1 MKKDILEK
9 VGTMQQVAFVR
20 TCTVTEGRA
29 NSMRAIQVKN
39 GPMQYML
46 SPDKCMDIVSLE
58 YNGMNMSFTSKPGLN
73 GRNPYDTHGGEALRS
88 IMGGL
93 FFTCGFENICA
104 PCESDGKEYP
114 MHGRMRTTPAEHVSS
129 DAFWKDGEYLLTVS
143 GEMREAELFGE
154 NMILRRTVESAY
166 GSARID
172 ITDKVSN
179 QSAREETMMLMYH
192 CNFGY
197 PFLEEDVRLILPTRK
212 VTPREEWSG
221 LHRDRWN
228 VMDAPSDN
236 AREYVFL
243 HELASGEDGETFA
256 AIVNDKLGIGVRI
269 SFNRKNLPY
278 FMEWKSTASGDYVI
292 GLEPSN
298 SSVYGRKYH
307 ESQNTLPTLPPYG
320 EETIKWSFTILR
332 DAKEIIET
340 ENECAALLESIEE
353 ETK

>member
-1 MKKDILEK
+1 MKKEILEQ
-9 VGTMQQVAFVR
+9 VGTMQQIAYVR

-29 NSMRAIQVKN
+29 NNMRAIQVKN

-58 YNGMNMSFTSKPGLN
+58 YNGMNISFTSKPGLN
-73 GRNPYDTHGGEALRS
+73 GRNPYDTHGEEALRS

-104 PCESDGKEYP
+104 PCETDGKEYP
-114 MHGRMRTTPAEHVSS
+114 MHGRMRTTPAQHVSS
-129 DAFWKDGEYLLTVS
+129 DAYWEDEEYHLSVS

-154 NMILRRTVESAY
+154 NMVLRRSVRSVY
-166 GSARID
+166 GSPRID
-172 ITDKVSN
+172 IRDTVTN

-197 PFLEEDVRLILPTRK
+197 PFLEEGVRLILPTRK

-221 LHRDRWN
+221 LHADRWN

-243 HELASGEDGETFA
+243 HELASAEDGGTFA
-256 AIVNDKLGIGVRI
+256 AIVNDRLGIGVKI
-269 SFNRKNLPY
+269 SFNRKNMPY
-278 FMEWKSTASGDYVI
+278 FMEWKSTASGDYVV

-307 ESQNTLPTLPPYG
+307 EKENTLKTLPAYG
-320 EETIKWSFTILR
+320 EETIEWSFTILK
-332 DAKEIIET
+332 DAKDIRDTET
-340 ENECAALLESIEE
+340 ECRALLQSTEE

>member
-1 MKKDILEK
+1 MKKEILEK
-9 VGTMQQVAFVR
+9 VGTMQQVAYVR

-29 NSMRAIQVKN
+29 NNMRVIQVKN
-39 GPMQYML
+39 GPMQYAL

-58 YNGMNMSFTSKPGLN
+58 YGGMNLSFTSKPGLN

-104 PCESDGKEYP
+104 PCETDGKEYP

-129 DAFWKDGEYLLTVS
+129 DAYWKEDGYLLTAS

-154 NMILRRTVESAY
+154 NMVLRRTVESVY

-172 ITDKVSN
+172 ITDTVTN
-179 QSAREETMMLMYH
+179 ESAREETMMLMYH

-197 PFLEEDVRLILPTRK
+197 PFLEEGVRLILPTRK

-221 LHRDRWN
+221 LHADRWH
-228 VMDAPSDN
+228 VMDAPGDN
-236 AREYVFL
+236 AAEYVFL
-243 HELASGEDGETFA
+243 HELASGEDGGTFA
-256 AIVNDKLGIGVRI
+256 AIVNDKLGIGVKINFSRHV
-269 SFNRKNLPY
+269 LPY

-307 ESQNTLPTLPPYG
+307 ENQNTLPTLPAYG
-320 EETIKWSFTILR
+320 KETIKWSFTILKNG
-332 DAKEIIET
+332 KEITDT
-340 ENECAALLESIEE
+340 EMECAALLKLPEE